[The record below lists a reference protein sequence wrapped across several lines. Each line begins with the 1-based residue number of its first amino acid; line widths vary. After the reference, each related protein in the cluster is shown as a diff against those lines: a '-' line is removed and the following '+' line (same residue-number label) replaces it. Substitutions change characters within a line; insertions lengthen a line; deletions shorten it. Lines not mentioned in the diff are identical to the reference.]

1 MSTPKWTKTVI
12 VEDDVHKAM
21 KVISSYDE
29 VPMQNLIN
37 NVLRDFIRQHPIG
50 KHVLKERDK

>member
-1 MSTPKWTKTVI
+1 MSVPKWTKTVI

-29 VPMQNLIN
+29 VPMQWLIN
-37 NVLRDFIRQHPIG
+37 NILREYIKQHPLG
-50 KHVLKERDK
+50 KSCGITK